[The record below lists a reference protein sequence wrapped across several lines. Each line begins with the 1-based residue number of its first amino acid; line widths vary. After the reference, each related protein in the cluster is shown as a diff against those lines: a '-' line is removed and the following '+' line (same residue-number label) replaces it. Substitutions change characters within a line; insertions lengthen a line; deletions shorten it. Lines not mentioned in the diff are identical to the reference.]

1 MSRPILRIII
11 TSFAFAAASIL
22 HTACALLLIPISPR
36 SKRVATSSIKS
47 SVQSSPTNEES
58 TSSNQ
63 YDKIYFD
70 IGVKTP
76 PNNQRGSTI
85 LNVGRLWFNLT
96 PTNHPHYLPLHIS
109 NLCNLASSKRKAI
122 DPKATYVGCTFQFSP
137 ATIDDGSFRYRWG
150 HQCDGYGRNG
160 IQASLASS
168 GRVTDWDEPFSDPE
182 RVKECAHDC
191 FGGSY
196 YGWRYD
202 EISDL
207 LSAAAEEGDDV
218 AAILLTVPIH
228 GPGCGTSKFSIVRA
242 SESPR
247 EWGERLLLNSAV
259 VGFLDCGANGGFGDD
274 TNDGR
279 SSLQVL
285 RAMAQQNIGVPTIVG
300 SGIEMKE

>member
-1 MSRPILRIII
+1 M
-11 TSFAFAAASIL
+11 A
-22 HTACALLLIPISPR
+22 
-36 SKRVATSSIKS
+36 SSIR
-47 SVQSSPTNEES
+47 SVQSSL
-58 TSSNQ
+58 TSEDATSNQ

-70 IGVKTP
+70 IGVKTQ

-109 NLCNLASSKRKAI
+109 NLCNLAASKRKAI
-122 DPKATYVGCTFQFSP
+122 DSKATYVGCTFQFSP
-137 ATIDDGSFRYRWG
+137 ATIDDGFGRYRWG

-160 IQASLASS
+160 IQVSLAS
-168 GRVTDWDEPFSDPE
+168 GQLTDWDEPFSDPE
-182 RVKECAHDC
+182 RVKDC
-191 FGGSY
+191 VHASFGGKY

-202 EISDL
+202 EISEL
-207 LSAAAEEGDDV
+207 LSTEGGDDT

-228 GPGCGTSKFSIVRA
+228 GPGAGTSKFSIVRV

-259 VGFLDCGANGGFGDD
+259 VGFLDCSGNGGFGDD

-279 SSLQVL
+279 SSLDVL
-285 RAMAQQNIGVPTIVG
+285 RAMAQQKIGVPTIVG
-300 SGIEMKE
+300 SGTEMNE